1 MDYNLLWLLTAAAI
15 CGCFKH
21 ERNHPEEYHG
31 NLAHAVD
38 EYRRPESV
46 TKPAYLHEYGNIIA
60 GNTYRLAKV
69 YVTLSFI
76 RNFEAKVTKNISIH
90 IL

>member
-21 ERNHPEEYHG
+21 ERNHHEEYQG
-31 NLAHAVD
+31 NLVHAVD
-38 EYRRPESV
+38 DRRPESV

-69 YVTLSFI
+69 YVTFSFGMPT
-76 RNFEAKVTKNISIH
+76 N
-90 IL
+90 